1 MPFLSHVIQPV
12 ATTPVA
18 GIGFADALTT
28 VVNVQNVLSRTPE
41 GKGSYA
47 VADGYALQ
55 PQTQDFTVPAVTDST
70 ISELTGVLLKPE
82 PGSEWG
88 NHVGIQSNILLT
100 ATAAARCDIYFTLC
114 TNSNPGSAPRVMF
127 HFEKFTDTGYRLR
140 IYAQEPSGPLDTLV
154 LIDSGL
160 NRTGA
165 FRFEVKV
172 VNDNEFVLAANYDGN
187 IVLPPTTYTAYD
199 FSTRGT
205 EVGIRFDTISGPGNT
220 QVRGNDPG
228 GQLQVDSIP
237 TLIPA

>member
-12 ATTPVA
+12 ATTPAA

-28 VVNVQNVLSRTPE
+28 VVDSQNVLSRTPE

-47 VADGYALQ
+47 VATGYALQ
-55 PQTQDFTVPAVTDST
+55 PQTKPFTIPAITDSALT
-70 ISELTGVLLKPE
+70 ELTGVLLKPE

-88 NHVGIQSNILLT
+88 DHVGIQSNILIT
-100 ATAAARCDIYFTLC
+100 ASSDARCDIYFTLC
-114 TNSNPGSAPRVMF
+114 TNSDPGSAPRVMF
-127 HFEKFTDTGYRLR
+127 HFEKNKYNDYRLR
-140 IYAQEPSGPLDTLV
+140 VYAQEPSGPLDTLV

-205 EVGIRFDTISGPGNT
+205 EVGIRLETLIGTANT

-237 TLIPA
+237 TLIPE